1 MARGKTDVPGIAPI
15 KEKRTVGYYVRGFL
29 KYFVL
34 IFFSLCA
41 VVPLIS
47 CVTTA
52 FKTTDE
58 YKATSVMELPE
69 SFLNFS
75 NFVKAFTTAN
85 MGRAFLNSVIVM
97 VCVLIVS
104 VVIGTQ
110 LAYVLNRFKFPG
122 NGFIRTLF
130 LVASLLPAVAMQVTV
145 YNIMGDLRFIDHLYG
160 YIIMSCGT
168 DVISIYIF
176 IQFMENISVSLDES
190 AIVDG
195 ASYWTIYWKIILPL
209 LNEYYAANLYLIS
222 PEIKTMAISL
232 YKFVGP
238 MGSQYN
244 LICAGVIISIIP
256 ALIVFICC
264 QKQIYSGITQG
275 AVKG

>member
-145 YNIMGDLRFIDHLYG
+145 YNIMGDLRFIDH
-160 YIIMSCGT
+160 
-168 DVISIYIF
+168 
-176 IQFMENISVSLDES
+176 
-190 AIVDG
+190 
-195 ASYWTIYWKIILPL
+195 P
-209 LNEYYAANLYLIS
+209 
-222 PEIKTMAISL
+222 
-232 YKFVGP
+232 
-238 MGSQYN
+238 
-244 LICAGVIISIIP
+244 
-256 ALIVFICC
+256 
-264 QKQIYSGITQG
+264 
-275 AVKG
+275 

>member
-1 MARGKTDVPGIAPI
+1 MKILIICSKAFYKDIAPI

-97 VCVLIVS
+97 V
-104 VVIGTQ
+104 
-110 LAYVLNRFKFPG
+110 
-122 NGFIRTLF
+122 
-130 LVASLLPAVAMQVTV
+130 
-145 YNIMGDLRFIDHLYG
+145 
-160 YIIMSCGT
+160 
-168 DVISIYIF
+168 
-176 IQFMENISVSLDES
+176 
-190 AIVDG
+190 
-195 ASYWTIYWKIILPL
+195 
-209 LNEYYAANLYLIS
+209 
-222 PEIKTMAISL
+222 
-232 YKFVGP
+232 
-238 MGSQYN
+238 
-244 LICAGVIISIIP
+244 
-256 ALIVFICC
+256 
-264 QKQIYSGITQG
+264 
-275 AVKG
+275 